1 MYLRN
6 CFAMC
11 GLILKGYTFVL
22 IRQVGDTLFVEIP
35 KGHLGAL
42 EAYVEKLN
50 IPRQRPERI
59 CH

>member
-1 MYLRN
+1 
-6 CFAMC
+6 MC